1 MVEKR
6 VKINKKEM
14 VCELKPNPTSVLK
27 YTVEGMREGLSY
39 EEATKKAREKALRAK
54 KYHGMSKL
62 RCDLIAEIQKDLLK
76 EKRSEAAY

>member
-39 EEATKKAREKALRAK
+39 EEAKKRAREKALRAK
-54 KYHGMSKL
+54 KYHGISKL
-62 RCDLIAEIQKDLLK
+62 RCDLIAEIQKDLE
-76 EKRSEAAY
+76 EKRSEAA